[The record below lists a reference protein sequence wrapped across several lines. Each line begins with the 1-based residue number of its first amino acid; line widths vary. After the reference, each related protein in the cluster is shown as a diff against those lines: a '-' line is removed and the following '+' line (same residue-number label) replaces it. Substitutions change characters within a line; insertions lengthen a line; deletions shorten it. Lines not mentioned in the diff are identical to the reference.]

1 MKKRTKIIMGLTVG
15 ILLITV
21 IVTTAVLITSGSDR
35 RSYQRH
41 MDLAQRYMDEL
52 QYEQAIAEYEAAI
65 GIEPNNAEV
74 YQALADA
81 YIAMGDYESALDAL
95 ERGTAQIGSEELETC
110 KSDVES
116 IVQAS
121 LTTEPDEGDRT
132 YDGGNFETAEN
143 NSASGEDD
151 DVVSDMTE
159 ETNIPEGDIE
169 PDIDTQDTSGAV
181 TIMVTW
187 DGTYDDGSLMELD
200 VNLTGRTDDGAAFL
214 PVYVEENAGTEQLV
228 FEGTL
233 VGEMETAITET
244 QGSVRITLYHTD
256 GFYNLEVVDGVG
268 YMLYNTNGL
277 SGSDVSIA
285 VVDAEGKSTQ
295 LSVEEGMC
303 RSYTGLWF
311 FGTGIDHG
319 MLADYDGS
327 WME

>member
-1 MKKRTKIIMGLTVG
+1 MKKRTKIIMGLTAG

-21 IVTTAVLITSGSDR
+21 IVTITALITSGSDR

-52 QYEQAIAEYEAAI
+52 QYEQAIAEYEAT
-65 GIEPNNAEV
+65 IEIKPNNAEV

-81 YIAMGDYESALDAL
+81 YIAMGDYESALDSL
-95 ERGTAQIGSEELETC
+95 ERGVAQTDSGELETY
-110 KSDVES
+110 KSDVEG

-121 LTTEPDEGDRT
+121 LFPESNEGD
-132 YDGGNFETAEN
+132 A
-143 NSASGEDD
+143 
-151 DVVSDMTE
+151 
-159 ETNIPEGDIE
+159 E
-169 PDIDTQDTSGAV
+169 PDIDTQDKNGAI
-181 TIMVTW
+181 TILITW

-200 VNLTGRTDDGAAFL
+200 VNLTGRTDDGAEFL
-214 PVYVEENAGTEQLV
+214 PVYVEESAGTEQLV
-228 FEGTL
+228 FDGTL
-233 VGEMETAITET
+233 VGEMETAITGT

-256 GFYNLEVVDGVG
+256 GFYNLEVADGVG
-268 YMLYNTNGL
+268 YMLHNTNGL
-277 SGSDVSIA
+277 SDSDVSIT
-285 VVDAEGKSTQ
+285 VVDAEGKNTQ
-295 LSVEEGMC
+295 LSVEEGMY